1 MAGRQDDVVVGVTL
15 RNMWSKKLFL
25 KINNQLGKRVW
36 LDKLMSF
43 FARPLIYILFFCII
57 CWGAIVLDPNDF
69 KFLLKLII
77 TTLCFAIL
85 FSWLTAVIVRFH
97 RPMVELPGI
106 KFLVKPYQTWKTFPS
121 DHTLISFSLV
131 LVAIDVGAGWILG
144 IIFLLI
150 ATLIAFSRVYVGVHY
165 PRDILAGIIYAII
178 FSSLAYWL
186 LENIS
191 QPVYNLMFTMS
202 SRL

>member
-1 MAGRQDDVVVGVTL
+1 MTTVL
-15 RNMWSKKLFL
+15 PMWSQKLFL
-25 KINNQLGKRVW
+25 KINSQLGKRVW
-36 LDKLMSF
+36 LDKLMAF

-57 CWGAIVLDPNDF
+57 CWGIIVLEPNNF

-85 FSWLTAVIVRFH
+85 FSWLTALIVRFH
-97 RPMVELPGI
+97 RPMAELPGI
-106 KFLVKPYQTWKTFPS
+106 KFLVKPFQTWKTFPS
-121 DHTLISFSLV
+121 DHTLISFSLA
-131 LVAIDVGAGWILG
+131 LIAIDVGAGWFLG
-144 IIFLLI
+144 FLFLFTAFLI
-150 ATLIAFSRVYVGVHY
+150 AISRVYVGVHY

-191 QPVYNLMFTMS
+191 QPLYNLIF
-202 SRL
+202 